1 MKLTTKMI
9 KQIIRE
15 EIEEAKKEK
24 PSVKDI
30 AKKLGAP
37 VKEEQITNEGIENIT
52 PENIMLVLQALAKM
66 GVELSPALLGG
77 GIVAAAMK
85 IKDAMQDQE
94 VDDDPRFYDDED

>member
-1 MKLTTKMI
+1 MI
-9 KQIIRE
+9 KEMIME
-15 EIEEAKKEK
+15 EIEEAKKDE
-24 PSVKDI
+24 PLSLDQV

-37 VKEEQITNEGIENIT
+37 VNEEEQATNEGIENIT

-77 GIVAAAMK
+77 GVVAAAMK

>member
-24 PSVKDI
+24 PTTLNQI
-30 AKKLGAP
+30 AKKLGVP
-37 VKEEQITNEGIENIT
+37 NKDIKKEGIENIT
-52 PENIMLVLQALAKM
+52 PENIMLVMQALTKM
-66 GVELSPALLGG
+66 GVELSPAILGG
-77 GIVAAAMK
+77 GMVAAAMK
-85 IKDAMQDQE
+85 IKDLMKDQE

>member
-1 MKLTTKMI
+1 MI
-9 KQIIRE
+9 KDIIRE

>member
-24 PSVKDI
+24 PTTLDQI
-30 AKKLGAP
+30 AKKLGVP
-37 VKEEQITNEGIENIT
+37 NKDIKKEGIENIT
-52 PENIMLVLQALAKM
+52 PENIMLVMQALTKM
-66 GVELSPALLGG
+66 GVELSPAILGG
-77 GIVAAAMK
+77 GMVAAAMK
-85 IKDAMQDQE
+85 IKDLMKDQE